1 MPHRTT
7 SEYAAGTR
15 PTASAQRHPVGPE
28 AATKVPIT
36 AARIQPSAQNAS
48 SHTITRPRIRAGA
61 NSLIRVEATGSS
73 APSPR
78 PTTKRSAMRA
88 PTPMASAEAPV
99 ARP

>member
-15 PTASAQRHPVGPE
+15 PTASAHRQPVGPD

-48 SHTITRPRIRAGA
+48 SQTITRPRIRAGA
-61 NSLIRVEATGSS
+61 NSLMSVEATGSS
-73 APSPR
+73 APRPS
-78 PTTKRSAMRA
+78 PTTKRSTIRV
-88 PTPMASAEAPV
+88 PTPIASAEPPV